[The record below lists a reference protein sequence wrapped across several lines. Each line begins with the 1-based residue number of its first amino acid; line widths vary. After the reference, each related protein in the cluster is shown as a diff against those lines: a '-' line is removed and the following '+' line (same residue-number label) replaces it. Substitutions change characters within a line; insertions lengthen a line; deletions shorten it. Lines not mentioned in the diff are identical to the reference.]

1 VIEFRLPSL
10 GSDMDDGTLVE
21 WRVRPGDAV
30 HKGQVLAVVDT
41 TKAAIDVECW
51 GEGIVH
57 ALLVEPGTR
66 LPVGATMAV
75 LRRATES
82 AADAERDW
90 GAIVARRLAASASG
104 VPAVSAL
111 TAAPAATAAPA
122 GSMGAAGVGVAQP
135 APLAAGPAARPQA
148 AAPPAAGAPPFSV
161 AVPTGAEV
169 PGAAGS
175 GAARRV
181 SPAARRFAHEHGLDL
196 DKVPAPRDLVSLE
209 QVQAALRARAAL
221 PTGTGPVTA
230 ADSPA
235 PTPATRAQA
244 MRQTIA
250 AAMSRSK
257 REIPHYYLA
266 EEIEFER
273 GAGWLAQRNATLPAA
288 QRLMPAALLLK
299 AVSFALRRYPEF
311 NGYWREGAFVA
322 GAGVHIGVAISL
334 REGGLVAPALHDV
347 DRQDVAT
354 LTRSLLD
361 LVNRTRAGAL
371 RSSELADPTITVT
384 NLGDQGVASVFGVIH
399 PPQVAL
405 LGFGRIAARP
415 HIAED
420 GRIAAL
426 PMLTATLA
434 ADHRASDGH
443 RGALLLAEVRAR
455 LQDPP
460 ALDRPWGEAPTAAE
474 A

>member
-1 VIEFRLPSL
+1 MIEFRLPSL

-30 HKGQVLAVVDT
+30 HKGQVVAVVDT

-51 GEGIVH
+51 DEGFVH

-75 LRRATES
+75 LRAATES
-82 AADAERDW
+82 AADVEREW
-90 GAIVARRLAASASG
+90 AAMPARRQGASASLAASAMDEAVAVGSTG
-104 VPAVSAL
+104 STGSARPVPMPAVPA
-111 TAAPAATAAPA
+111 PQPGA
-122 GSMGAAGVGVAQP
+122 GAV
-135 APLAAGPAARPQA
+135 PQA
-148 AAPPAAGAPPFSV
+148 AKPSTPAP
-161 AVPTGAEV
+161 AVGG
-169 PGAAGS
+169 PGAAATGP
-175 GAARRV
+175 ARRV
-181 SPAARRFAHEHGLDL
+181 SPVARRFAREHGLDL
-196 DKVPAPRDLVSLE
+196 ANVPAPRDLVSLE
-209 QVQAALRARAAL
+209 HVQAALQATLQTRAAM
-221 PTGTGPVTA
+221 PAGTAPVA
-230 ADSPA
+230 AAPA
-235 PTPATRAQA
+235 GAAAAAPSPATRAQA

-266 EEIEFER
+266 EEIEFGR
-273 GAGWLAQRNATLPAA
+273 GAAWLAQRNATLPAA

-299 AVSFALRRYPEF
+299 AVAFALRRYPEF
-311 NGYWREGAFVA
+311 NGFWRDGGREGAFVA

-334 REGGLVAPALHDV
+334 REGGLVAPALHDA
-347 DRQDVAT
+347 DRQDVAS

-361 LVNRTRAGAL
+361 LVKRTRAGAL

-384 NLGDQGVASVFGVIH
+384 NLGDQGVASVFGVIY

-405 LGFGRIAARP
+405 VGFGRIAARP
-415 HIAED
+415 LVAED
-420 GRIAAL
+420 GRLVAV

-443 RGALLLAEVRAR
+443 RGALLLTEVRAL

-460 ALDRPWGEAPTAAE
+460 ALDRPWGVAASAAKE
-474 A
+474 

>member
-1 VIEFRLPSL
+1 MIEFRLPSL

-30 HKGQVLAVVDT
+30 HKGQVVAVVDT

-51 GEGIVH
+51 DEGIVH

-75 LRRATES
+75 LRGATEG
-82 AADAERDW
+82 AAEVEREW
-90 GAIVARRLAASASG
+90 AAMAARR
-104 VPAVSAL
+104 P
-111 TAAPAATAAPA
+111 AAPATP
-122 GSMGAAGVGVAQP
+122 GA
-135 APLAAGPAARPQA
+135 AARPLA
-148 AAPPAAGAPPFSV
+148 GAMPAGAPPSPV
-161 AVPTGAEV
+161 AVPVNAMPVSAASTGR
-169 PGAAGS
+169 G
-175 GAARRV
+175 RRV
-181 SPAARRFAHEHGLDL
+181 SPAARRLARELGLDIER
-196 DKVPAPRDLVSLE
+196 VPAPNDLVSLE
-209 QVQAALRARAAL
+209 HVQAAHRAAL
-221 PTGTGPVTA
+221 QVGHQAGPSAGPQPALRATA
-230 ADSPA
+230 AALPGAPPA
-235 PTPATRAQA
+235 VATTVATATVPTPASRAQA

-273 GAGWLAQRNATLPAA
+273 AAAWLGQRNAGVPAA

-299 AVSFALRRYPEF
+299 AVAFALRRYPEF
-311 NGYWREGAFVA
+311 NGFWREGAFVA

-347 DRQDVAT
+347 DRLDVAA

-361 LVNRTRAGAL
+361 LVKRTRAGAL

-384 NLGDQGVASVFGVIH
+384 NLGDQGVASVYGVIY

-415 HIAED
+415 LVAED
-420 GRIAAL
+420 GRIAAA

-443 RGALLLAEVRAR
+443 RGALLLAEVRMQ
-455 LQDPP
+455 LQDPA
-460 ALDRPWGEAPTAAE
+460 ALDRPWGEAAAS
-474 A
+474 ARA